1 MEEKNKTQD
10 QIQEQ
15 DQTQTLKEFVKNS
28 KLALIETIED
38 IDDPVQKHNVLAN
51 EARKVNDIIFSH
63 EKILGFI
70 KSLEKT
76 LLEEAPELSTTI
88 RIQKALENG
97 LGLYNVLGKITIDSD
112 SPCFNKN
119 VFSPIEL
126 PLVKNELEKFIEI
139 NSELLD
145 KKIKSHK
152 VITNIDLYGWSK
164 ENE

>member
-63 EKILGFI
+63 EKNIRLYQI
-70 KSLEKT
+70 IRKNIIRRSARIIYYYSHSKSIGKWFGPLQC
-76 LLEEAPELSTTI
+76 I
-88 RIQKALENG
+88 RES
-97 LGLYNVLGKITIDSD
+97 Y
-112 SPCFNKN
+112 
-119 VFSPIEL
+119 
-126 PLVKNELEKFIEI
+126 
-139 NSELLD
+139 
-145 KKIKSHK
+145 
-152 VITNIDLYGWSK
+152 Y
-164 ENE
+164 